1 MHKRPNPIAVIALAV
16 VLLVPGGAAAQNTS
30 DSIAAMME
38 AVNLSLAAQGE
49 NYRAVVAEYIT
60 NADGQEMGNMVI
72 ARDVGNKHLDF
83 DFVPGD
89 LRRAWSGVP
98 FAGPDDITYAVDQ
111 IDVVPPFGGLTM
123 TRTTAAI
130 DRAMTTWASVNCSTL
145 PIWKNPDFGF
155 DIGVMAF
162 ISGLGGSPFIFADV
176 QHAGWGDLDFEGG
189 VLAAT
194 FTFGFVDRS
203 GSFTDID
210 NNKSLDAA
218 FREIYYDPSFS
229 WADDGVTN
237 LDVETVALHEAGHG
251 LSQAHFGKVFID
263 KRGNLRFAPR
273 AVMNGIYVGSQRA
286 LLGTDSGGHCSNW
299 AAWPNR

>member
-16 VLLVPGGAAAQNTS
+16 VLLVPGGAAAQNSS
-30 DSIAAMME
+30 DSIAAIME

-49 NYRAVVAEYIT
+49 SYRGVVAEYIT

-72 ARDVGNKHLDF
+72 ARDVGNKQLDF

-89 LRRAWSGVP
+89 SRRVGWSGP
-98 FAGPDDITYAVDQ
+98 FAGTDVITYAVDQ
-111 IDVVPPFGGLTM
+111 TIDAVPPFGGLT
-123 TRTTAAI
+123 RVQTTAAI
-130 DRAMTTWASVNCSTL
+130 DRAMTTWDSVNCSTL
-145 PIWKNPDFGF
+145 PIWKNSDRGV
-155 DIGVMAF
+155 DIGVMAS
-162 ISGLGGSPFIFADV
+162 ILGLGGSPFILADV
-176 QHAGWGDLDFEGG
+176 QHAGWLDLNFVGG

-194 FTFGFVDRS
+194 FTFGFVDGS
-203 GSFTDID
+203 GFTDID
-210 NNKSLDAA
+210 NNRSFDAA

-237 LDVETVALHEAGHG
+237 TDVETVALHEAGHG

-273 AVMNGIYVGSQRA
+273 AVMNGVYVGSQRA
-286 LLGTDSGGHCSNW
+286 LLGT
-299 AAWPNR
+299 RRTLQ

>member
-1 MHKRPNPIAVIALAV
+1 
-16 VLLVPGGAAAQNTS
+16 
-30 DSIAAMME
+30 
-38 AVNLSLAAQGE
+38 
-49 NYRAVVAEYIT
+49 
-60 NADGQEMGNMVI
+60 
-72 ARDVGNKHLDF
+72 
-83 DFVPGD
+83 
-89 LRRAWSGVP
+89 
-98 FAGPDDITYAVDQ
+98 
-111 IDVVPPFGGLTM
+111 M

-162 ISGLGGSPFIFADV
+162 ISGLGGSPFIFADI
-176 QHAGWGDLDFEGG
+176 QHAG
-189 VLAAT
+189 AAT
-194 FTFGFVDRS
+194 FTFGFVDGS

-210 NNKSLDAA
+210 NNRSLDAA
-218 FREIYYDPSFS
+218 YREIYYDPSFS
-229 WADDGVTN
+229 WADDGGTN

-251 LSQAHFGKVFID
+251 LSQAHFGKVFIN

-299 AAWPNR
+299 AGWPNR